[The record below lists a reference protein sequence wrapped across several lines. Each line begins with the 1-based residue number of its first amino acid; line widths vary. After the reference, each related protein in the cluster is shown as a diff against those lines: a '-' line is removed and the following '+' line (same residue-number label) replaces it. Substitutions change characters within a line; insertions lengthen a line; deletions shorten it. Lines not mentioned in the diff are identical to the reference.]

1 MRIKKFERETGPLAP
16 FWSKSRQFRAAKT
29 NATSVATSS
38 FSLLCF
44 AFFPFLFYPQKKVL
58 PPSPSLTKK
67 NFGRVVKALD
77 LKSNGFYPRRFEP
90 CSQRV
95 ATIFNFV
102 YYRCI
107 PATFVDL
114 NNEEHHIATK
124 IGTNH
129 FSIFILF
136 YCNSLA
142 LFFLVFF
149 FIKNIF

>member
-95 ATIFNFV
+95 DKLFWDLLTIQVFPTLVKINGSHL
-102 YYRCI
+102 
-107 PATFVDL
+107 PA
-114 NNEEHHIATK
+114 
-124 IGTNH
+124 
-129 FSIFILF
+129 FIL
-136 YCNSLA
+136 
-142 LFFLVFF
+142 
-149 FIKNIF
+149 K